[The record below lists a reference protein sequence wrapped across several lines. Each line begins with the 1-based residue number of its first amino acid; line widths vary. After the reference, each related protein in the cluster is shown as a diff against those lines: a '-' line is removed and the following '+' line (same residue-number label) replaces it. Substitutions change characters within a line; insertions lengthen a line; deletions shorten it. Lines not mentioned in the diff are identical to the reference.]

1 MTNHSPRRVVVIGG
15 GAAGFFASISAARHH
30 PQAEVWLLEKNR
42 TLLNKV
48 RISGG
53 GRCNVT
59 HDCPDTKRLAQAY
72 PRGGAFLRPLFQQ
85 FGVADTI
92 RWFEQEGVT
101 LKTEADGRMF
111 PTTDSSETIV
121 YALQEAARRAGVRIR
136 TSCGVKTLRA
146 QDDQWH
152 LEGFDD
158 QTWLADAVIVT
169 TGGNPQL
176 SGYDWLAELGLRI
189 VPPVPSL
196 FTFNV
201 PDSPLHALSGVSVPK
216 ATVRIAGRK
225 QSQDGPLLVTHWGFS
240 GPAVLKMSA
249 WAARDLAD
257 LDYTFTALTNWVADY
272 SENQLREYL
281 LDFKQAHPKKVV
293 SSNPLLGVPT
303 RLWAALCQL
312 SEIDDTRRWVDL
324 SNKQFNKLLNNLLN
338 FESQVK
344 GKTTFKEEFVTAGGV
359 DLNQINGPSMAAKQL
374 KGLFFAGEVLDVDA
388 VTGGF
393 NFQAAWT
400 TGWVAGK
407 YCLAV
412 E

>member
-1 MTNHSPRRVVVIGG
+1 MTKVSARRVVVIGG

-30 PQAEVWLLEKNR
+30 PEAEVLLLEKNR

-59 HDCPDTKRLAQAY
+59 HDCPDTKRLSQAY

-92 RWFEQEGVT
+92 RWFEQEGVR
-101 LKTEADGRMF
+101 LKTESDGRMF
-111 PTTDSSETIV
+111 PSTDSSETIV
-121 YALQEAARRAGVRIR
+121 YALHEAALKAGVQIR
-136 TSCGVKTLRA
+136 TSCGVRAIRPQDRQWQIDTL
-146 QDDQWH
+146 DGH
-152 LEGFDD
+152 S
-158 QTWLADAVIVT
+158 WLADAVIVT

-176 SGYDWLAELGLRI
+176 SGYDWLADLGLRI

-201 PDSPLHALSGVSVPK
+201 PDSPLSALSGVSVPK

-225 QSQDGPLLVTHWGFS
+225 QNQEGPLLITHWGFS

-249 WAARDLAD
+249 WAARDLAE
-257 LDYTFTALTNWVADY
+257 LDYSFTTLTNWLTDY
-272 SENQLREYL
+272 TEQQLREQFL
-281 LDFKQAHPKKVV
+281 AFKQAHPKKVV
-293 SSNPLLGVPT
+293 VSNALMGVPS

-312 SEIDDTRRWVDL
+312 ADIDDTRRWVDL
-324 SNKQFNKLLNNLLN
+324 SNKQFNKLTNNLLN
-338 FESQVK
+338 FEAQVK

-359 DLNQINGPSMAAKQL
+359 DLADINGSTMEAKSL
-374 KGLFFAGEVLDVDA
+374 GGLFFAGEVLDIDA

-400 TGWVAGK
+400 TGYVAGRS
-407 YCLAV
+407 CLKD
-412 E
+412 